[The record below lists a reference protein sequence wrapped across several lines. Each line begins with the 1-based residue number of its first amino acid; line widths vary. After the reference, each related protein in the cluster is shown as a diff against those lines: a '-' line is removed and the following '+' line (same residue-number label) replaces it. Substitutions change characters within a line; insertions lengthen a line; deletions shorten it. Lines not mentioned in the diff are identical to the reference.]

1 MDCFFKKIIGFECGS
16 YYSDFIL
23 LLLNFCNVDI
33 MFYLVVFGISG
44 KCGWSGVGY
53 VSERYLILNRVG
65 FFDKSEE
72 FISVL
77 MICLKYRKEFLID
90 WLGKKCYICGYL
102 IY

>member
-44 KCGWSGVGY
+44 KCGWSGVG
-53 VSERYLILNRVG
+53 
-65 FFDKSEE
+65 
-72 FISVL
+72 
-77 MICLKYRKEFLID
+77 
-90 WLGKKCYICGYL
+90 
-102 IY
+102 